1 MRPQTYE
8 NEGELEILGYV
19 FSGRSGPQN
28 TSFAILDPEGKKLTR
43 GSRSPSMT
51 FGSPQRFAAGLDEIA
66 GRYEKEAKPIAAL
79 PVVRDLRLA
88 LNVAAADMRPLVVVR
103 GKDAADAKRLEAE
116 VAKAAWSE
124 GRVGT
129 CHYVVL
135 DAETTFEGL
144 TPEVGVTV
152 VQPDTYGQGGKVL
165 AHVGRDAKSAAL
177 TAGIAKGAAAHDVA
191 TKEHRAHI
199 REARRR
205 GISWETATP
214 VTDDHAKRGGGD
226 DRAEGGEPREGRRRR
241 RRR

>member
-8 NEGELEILGYV
+8 DAGELEILGYV

-51 FGSPQRFAAGLDEIA
+51 FGSAQRFAAGLARIA
-66 GRYEKEAKPIAAL
+66 GRYREGAKPIAAL
-79 PVVRDLRLA
+79 PVVRDLRLG

-103 GKDAADAKRLEAE
+103 GADAADARRLGAE
-116 VAKAAWSE
+116 VAKVAWSE
-124 GRVGT
+124 ERAGT

-135 DAETTFEGL
+135 EGEATFGGL

-152 VQPDTYGQGGKVL
+152 VQPDPHGRGGAVL
-165 AHVGRDAKSAAL
+165 AHVGRGAQPAAL
-177 TAGIAKGAAAHDVA
+177 AAGISSGVAAHDVA
-191 TKEHRAHI
+191 TRVHRAHV

-205 GISWETATP
+205 GISWETAIP
-214 VTDDHAKRGGGD
+214 VSDDHGRRGGPEERRGD
-226 DRAEGGEPREGRRRR
+226 GPPDRRRR
-241 RRR
+241 R